1 MQEETSNRSDIFT
14 CHVSTSNII
23 TFVFFLCF
31 YFSAI
36 LYTHFKSFEEEK
48 NDGFKRKREE
58 INHKY

>member
-36 LYTHFKSFEEEK
+36 LYTHFKTFEEEK
-48 NDGFKRKREE
+48 KRWIQEKKRR
-58 INHKY
+58 NKS